1 MAGKEAALV
10 RAPDTNK
17 FILAQSG
24 RTFLFAHPE
33 RKIWR
38 GSVAAL
44 RADKRSFI
52 EYHNADPRPLDGP
65 NQPTRFS
72 VRSNASAPTIRP
84 QQTAQTSVT
93 GLPEYRALST
103 DDGTADIAN
112 QPLNI
117 ADLKRSGL
125 WRCR

>member
-24 RTFLFAHPE
+24 RTFLCAHPE

-52 EYHNADPRPLDGP
+52 EYHNADPRPLRRTKSADQILSSIERFCAYNSP
-65 NQPTRFS
+65 AANAPRTRL
-72 VRSNASAPTIRP
+72 RDC
-84 QQTAQTSVT
+84 
-93 GLPEYRALST
+93 LST
-103 DDGTADIAN
+103 VLCPQTTELRISPTN
-112 QPLNI
+112 L
-117 ADLKRSGL
+117 
-125 WRCR
+125 